1 MNAPKLEIPEAVAK
15 PAAYIRRWQLDG
27 EREHKV
33 LNPKTGRMGLPFKF
47 KLKPVTLHKCLPD
60 DEPLYPGNLVA
71 ELVAADREYEEA
83 RRDWDRATGSDPKSL
98 QDEEWVR
105 IADRFEAACM
115 RRLKAMDKFG
125 EVK

>member
-1 MNAPKLEIPEAVAK
+1 MSDKTKAKASCPLAVMDQAAAALKYAGAKREGIDSIIEARA
-15 PAAYIRRWQLDG
+15 
-27 EREHKV
+27 
-33 LNPKTGRMGLPFKF
+33 TM
-47 KLKPVTLHKCLPD
+47 
-60 DEPLYPGNLVA
+60 A

-98 QDEEWVR
+98 QDEEWLR